1 MAPSTRP
8 ATSQASKPPRVRERR
23 AAQSKAALSPRPP
36 SPDVIVLSSDDDD
49 VPLRRPLPKRQRA
62 ANAVVPQPSTVK
74 EKGTNC
80 ARGRTLL
87 DDIQERQSGSSDVA
101 RLRLEIEALKKE
113 RDRFRSRCAKAEVAV
128 KTVEVEKDKAV
139 AKASDLEKS
148 LKRKATSQR
157 PDYSELEDTVSCEI
171 CTLKMWSPA
180 TLVGCGHS
188 FCEKCLHDW
197 FNTAFTQHVQLHPDF
212 LAGPQIPEDL
222 ARHSNNPR
230 VAPVIEQIRAD
241 FRKRV
246 PSPEYTCPT
255 CRVAVKRKPVEVYAL
270 KEFVRKAAKLSGESE
285 EGPRRANRAVGS
297 VFDGFF
303 PKK

>member
-1 MAPSTRP
+1 M
-8 ATSQASKPPRVRERR
+8 SQASKPPRVRERR
-23 AAQSKAALSPRPP
+23 AVQSEAATSLRPP

-49 VPLRRPLPKRQRA
+49 VPPLRRPLPKRQRA
-62 ANAVVPQPSTVK
+62 
-74 EKGTNC
+74 
-80 ARGRTLL
+80 
-87 DDIQERQSGSSDVA
+87 ERQSGSSDA
-101 RLRLEIEALKKE
+101 AQLRLEIEVLKKE
-113 RDRFRSRCAKAEVAV
+113 RNEIKSCCAKAEVAANIA
-128 KTVEVEKDKAV
+128 EAAKDRAM
-139 AKASDLEKS
+139 AKASDLEKL

-222 ARHSNNPR
+222 ARHSNDPR

-255 CRVAVKRKPVEVYAL
+255 CRVAVKRRPVEVYAL
-270 KEFVRKAAKLSGESE
+270 KEFVRKAAKLLGESE

-297 VFDGFF
+297 VFDDFF